1 MTEQLQK
8 KVNFAIKL
16 LRSIP
21 QDKGDIELCYSG
33 GKDSD
38 VILELAKMAEIPFRA
53 IYKSTTID
61 PPGTIAHCKE
71 NGVEIVRPKKS
82 FFQLIREKGMP
93 SRFIR
98 HCCSAL
104 KEYKI
109 CETAIVGVR
118 RGESK
123 KRAKLYKEP
132 EMCRVY
138 RNKEKVR
145 QYFPILEWDSQDVE
159 EFITERNIKVHPLYY
174 DENGKLDVTRRLGC
188 LGCPLASRK
197 KRIEVFK
204 KYPKML
210 KLWIGCQNEYLKNHT
225 NTKSYILFNGDPYKN
240 MFFALFC
247 DDNGQLQDLKSGGLF
262 PELELNF
269 KEYLENYFNIDLTL

>member
-82 FFQLIREKGMP
+82 FLQLIRENGMP
-93 SRFIR
+93 SRFR
-98 HCCSAL
+98 RYCCAEL

-109 CETAIVGVR
+109 CDTAIIGIR
-118 RGESK
+118 RSESK
-123 KRAKLYKEP
+123 KRAERYKEP
-132 EMCRVY
+132 ERCYVY

-145 QYFPILEWDSQDVE
+145 QYFPILEWDLQDVE
-159 EFITERNIKVHPLYY
+159 EFITERNIKVSPLYY

-197 KRIEVFK
+197 KKIEVFK

-225 NTKSYILFNGDPYKN
+225 NTKIYIHSNGDPYQN

-247 DDNGQLQDLKSGGLF
+247 DNNGQLQDLKSGGLF

>member
-16 LRSIP
+16 LKSIP

-53 IYKSTTID
+53 IYKNTTID

-82 FFQLIREKGMP
+82 FFQLIREKGLP

-98 HCCSAL
+98 YCCEKL

-109 CETAIVGVR
+109 CDSAIVGVR
-118 RGESK
+118 RSESK
-123 KRAKLYKEP
+123 KRAEIYKEP
-132 EMCRVY
+132 ELCRVY

-145 QYFPILEWDSQDVE
+145 QYFPILEWDLQDIE
-159 EFITERNIKVHPLYY
+159 EFINERNIKVHPLYY

-197 KRIEVFK
+197 KRLEEFMQ
-204 KYPKML
+204 YPKML
-210 KLWIGCQNEYLKNHT
+210 KLWIAAQNEWLKNHT
-225 NTKSYILFNGDPYKN
+225 HTKQYISTNGNAYES

-247 DDNGQLQDLKSGGLF
+247 DNNEQLQALKSGGLF
-262 PELELNF
+262 PELELNC